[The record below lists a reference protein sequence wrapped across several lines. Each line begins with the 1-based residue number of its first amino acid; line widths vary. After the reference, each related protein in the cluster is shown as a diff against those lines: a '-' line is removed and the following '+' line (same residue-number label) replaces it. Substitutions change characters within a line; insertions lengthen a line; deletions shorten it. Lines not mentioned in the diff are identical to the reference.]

1 MKRFTVLVVVLSLI
15 ALGSVETSR
24 AQSQVPSASKPEKHP
39 LIRKALAAL
48 HNAAGDLEDASKD
61 FCGHRETALDAVN
74 VAIDQLGLAIA
85 CDRNSAQSVSLIES
99 VGQSIVQAQTDVRA
113 SATRERHPLIRKAL
127 AALHNAAADLE
138 DASKDFCG
146 HRETAL
152 DAVDRAIDQL
162 GLAIACDQK
171 GA

>member
-1 MKRFTVLVVVLSLI
+1 MKRFTTIMVVVLSLI
-15 ALGSVETSR
+15 AFGSVQNSV
-24 AQSQVPSASKPEKHP
+24 AQSQVPSAAKAERHP

-61 FCGHRETALDAVN
+61 FCGHREAALDAVN
-74 VAIDQLGLAIA
+74 NAIDQLGLAIA
-85 CDRNSAQSVSLIES
+85 CDRNSAQSVSLIQSIEQS
-99 VGQSIVQAQTDVRA
+99 VSQTQSIVRV

-127 AALHNAAADLE
+127 AVLHNAADDLE

-146 HRETAL
+146 HREAAL

-162 GLAIACDQK
+162 GLAIACDQ
-171 GA
+171 

>member
-1 MKRFTVLVVVLSLI
+1 MKRFTIPVVVLSLI
-15 ALGSVETSR
+15 AFGSVETSR
-24 AQSQVPSASKPEKHP
+24 AQSQIRSAAKPERHP

-48 HNAAGDLEDASKD
+48 HNAADDLEDASKD

-85 CDRNSAQSVSLIES
+85 CDRNSAQSMSVIES
-99 VGQSIVQAQTDVRA
+99 VGQSVAQAQTEIRA
-113 SATRERHPLIRKAL
+113 AATRERHPLIRKAL
-127 AALHNAAADLE
+127 AALHNAAIDLE

-146 HRETAL
+146 HREAAL

-162 GLAIACDQK
+162 GLAIACDK
-171 GA
+171 